1 MTSGTA
7 TGPLAYVDTSAYVKL
22 VLGEPEADALRG
34 QLAHFGGAVSSALL
48 RIEAVRAC
56 ARYGEPYAAAA
67 RDGLDRVA
75 LLPVT
80 DDLLD
85 AGAGLRPAGL
95 RSLDALHLATALSLG
110 GDLGALIAYDARLG
124 EAAADAGVPVLAPR

>member
-1 MTSGTA
+1 MTSGPA
-7 TGPLAYVDTSAYVKL
+7 AGALAYVDTSAYVKL
-22 VLGEPEADALRG
+22 VLGEPEADALRRH
-34 QLAHFGGAVSSALL
+34 LARFGGAVSSAVL

-56 ARYGEPYAAAA
+56 ARYGEPFAGAA
-67 RDGLDRVA
+67 RAGLDRVA

-85 AGAGLRPAGL
+85 AGADLRPSGL

-124 EAAADAGVPVLAPR
+124 GAAAEAGVPVLAPR